1 MKQKKLMLLGG
12 LRYLLPVIEAA
23 HKLGIYVITCDYLPD
38 NIAHKYSD
46 EYRNVSIVDKEAV
59 LAVARELQIDGIMSF
74 AVDPGVVT
82 AAYVQE
88 KMGLPGNP
96 YESVCILQNKD
107 RFRNFLTKHGFNV
120 PKAKGFSSIAE
131 ALGEAYWYPWP
142 VIIKPTDSAGSKG
155 VTRVDRLEDLEPAL
169 KVAFE
174 HSLSGRVIV
183 EEFIEKQ
190 GCSSDTDCF
199 SIDGELKF
207 VSFSAQRFDEKAPNP
222 YTPSAYSWP
231 STFTKEQEEYLT
243 SEIQRLLTLLGMRT
257 SIYNVETRVG
267 TNGRP
272 YIMEV
277 SPRGGGNRLA
287 EMIRFATGVDLITN
301 AVRAAV
307 GEEVSEVEQRPY
319 KGYWA
324 EVVLHADTD
333 GHFIALDI
341 DEEFYHAHV
350 RQTDLWVKQGDRVSA
365 FRGANDAIGTL
376 VLEFKNDKEMLTK
389 LKSQKEW
396 LKIRL
401 NNNLKIR

>member
-88 KMGLPGNP
+88 EMGLPGNP

-131 ALGEAYWYPWP
+131 ALAEAYWYPWP
-142 VIIKPTDSAGSKG
+142 AIVKPTDSAGSKG
-155 VTRVDRLEDLEPAL
+155 VTKVNRLADLEPAL

-190 GCSSDTDCF
+190 GCSSDSDCF
-199 SIDGELKF
+199 SVDGQLKF
-207 VSFSAQRFDEKAPNP
+207 VSFSAQRFDENAPNP

-231 STFTKEQEEYLT
+231 STFTKEQEAELT
-243 SEIQRLLTLLGMRT
+243 SEVQRLLTLLGMRT
-257 SIYNVETRVG
+257 SIYNIETRIGV
-267 TNGRP
+267 NGKP
-272 YIMEV
+272 YIMEA

-287 EMIRFATGVDLITN
+287 EMVRFATGVDLITN

-307 GEEVSEVEQRPY
+307 GEEVVGVEQKPY
-319 KGYWA
+319 DGHWA
-324 EVVLHADTD
+324 EIVLHSQKD
-333 GHFIALDI
+333 GRFVALDI
-341 DEEFYHAHV
+341 DDEFYQTHV
-350 RQTDLWVKQGDRVSA
+350 KQVDLWVKENEKVNA
-365 FRGANDAIGTL
+365 FKGANDAIGTL
-376 VLEFKNDKEMLTK
+376 VLNFDDEAGMLSA
-389 LKSQKEW
+389 LENPGLW
-396 LKIRL
+396 LKIQ
-401 NNNLKIR
+401 LK

>member
-46 EYRNVSIVDKEAV
+46 EYCNVSIVDKEAV

-88 KMGLPGNP
+88 QMGLPGNP

-107 RFRNFLTKHGFNV
+107 RFRNFLTKNGFNV
-120 PKAKGFSSIAE
+120 PEAKGFSSVEEAMAE
-131 ALGEAYWYPWP
+131 TYWYPWP
-142 VIIKPTDSAGSKG
+142 VIVKPTDSAGSKG
-155 VTRVDRLEDLEPAL
+155 VTRVNRLDDLEAAL

-190 GCSSDTDCF
+190 GCSSDSDCF
-199 SIDGELKF
+199 SVDGQLKF
-207 VSFSAQRFDEKAPNP
+207 VSFSAQRFDEDAPNP

-231 STFTKEQEEYLT
+231 STFTKEQEADLT

-257 SIYNVETRVG
+257 SIYNIETRIGV
-267 TNGRP
+267 NGKP

-287 EMIRFATGVDLITN
+287 EMVHFATGIDLITN

-307 GEEVSEVEQRPY
+307 GEEVVNVRQKPY
-319 KGYWA
+319 NGAWA
-324 EVVLHADTD
+324 EVVLHSDRD
-333 GHFIALDI
+333 GIFQELSVNVSAVNAQVIEL
-341 DEEFYHAHV
+341 
-350 RQTDLWVKQGDRVSA
+350 DLWVKNGDSVRA
-365 FRGANDAIGTL
+365 FKGANDAIGTL
-376 VLEFKNDKEMLTK
+376 VLNFSSETELISA
-389 LKSQKEW
+389 LKHVADWITVKVQ
-396 LKIRL
+396 
-401 NNNLKIR
+401 

>member
-1 MKQKKLMLLGG
+1 MMKQKKLMLLGG

-88 KMGLPGNP
+88 EMGLPGNP

-131 ALGEAYWYPWP
+131 ALAEAYWYPWP
-142 VIIKPTDSAGSKG
+142 AIVKPTDSAGSKG
-155 VTRVDRLEDLEPAL
+155 VTKVNRLEDLEPAL

-190 GCSSDTDCF
+190 GCSSDSDCF
-199 SIDGELKF
+199 SVDGQLKF
-207 VSFSAQRFDEKAPNP
+207 VSFSAQRFDENAPNP

-231 STFTKEQEEYLT
+231 STFTKEQEAELT
-243 SEIQRLLTLLGMRT
+243 SEVQRLLTLLGMRT
-257 SIYNVETRVG
+257 SIYNIETRIGV
-267 TNGRP
+267 NGKP

-287 EMIRFATGVDLITN
+287 EMVRFATGVDLITN

-307 GEEVSEVEQRPY
+307 GEEVVSVEQKPY
-319 KGYWA
+319 DGHWA
-324 EVVLHADTD
+324 EIVLHSQKD
-333 GHFIALDI
+333 GRFVALDI
-341 DEEFYHAHV
+341 DDEFYLTHV
-350 RQTDLWVKQGDRVSA
+350 KQVDLWVKENEKVNA
-365 FRGANDAIGTL
+365 FKGANDAIGTL
-376 VLEFKNDKEMLTK
+376 VLNFDDEASMLSA
-389 LKSQKEW
+389 LENPGLW
-396 LKIRL
+396 LKIH
-401 NNNLKIR
+401 LK

>member
-74 AVDPGVVT
+74 AVDPGVIT

-88 KMGLPGNP
+88 QMGLPGNP

-107 RFRNFLTKHGFNV
+107 RFRDFLTKNGFNV
-120 PKAKGFSSIAE
+120 PKAMGFSSVEEAMAE
-131 ALGEAYWYPWP
+131 RYWFPWP
-142 VIIKPTDSAGSKG
+142 VIVKPTDSAGSKG
-155 VTRVDRLEDLEPAL
+155 VTRVDRLEDLEVAL

-190 GCSSDTDCF
+190 GCSSDSDCF
-199 SIDGELKF
+199 SVDGRLKF
-207 VSFSAQRFDEKAPNP
+207 VSFSAQRFDEDAPNP
-222 YTPSAYSWP
+222 YTPSAFSWP
-231 STFTKEQEEYLT
+231 STFTKEQEAELT

-257 SIYNVETRVG
+257 SIYNIETRVG
-267 TNGRP
+267 VNGKP

-287 EMIRFATGVDLITN
+287 EMVRFATGVDLITN

-307 GEEVSEVEQRPY
+307 GEEVVNVEQKPY
-319 KGYWA
+319 DGHWA
-324 EVVLHADTD
+324 EVVLHTNKPGFFQGIKVSSRIKDKIVD
-333 GHFIALDI
+333 LN
-341 DEEFYHAHV
+341 
-350 RQTDLWVKQGDRVSA
+350 LWVGTGEAVSS
-365 FRGANDAIGTL
+365 FSGANNTIGTMIFR
-376 VLEFKNDKEMLTK
+376 FKSEEE
-389 LKSQKEW
+389 LKDFVQNYRCEIEILIKH
-396 LKIRL
+396 
-401 NNNLKIR
+401 